1 VADCG
6 ERALIARIRQR
17 LTTPQWV
24 VVGPGDDAAAIE
36 PVRGALEVITTDAQV
51 EGVHFDRRFVPPDA
65 IGHRALAVNLS
76 DLAAMG
82 ARPRAALL
90 SMALPPSL
98 ELDAFDRIVDGFLAL
113 AARHSVALI
122 GGNITHTSG
131 PMVLD
136 VTALGSAHRRKMLTR
151 NGAIVGDEVYVT
163 GTLGDAATGLLRLE
177 EDHSANEHAG
187 RYLRPDPR
195 VRAGLLLGKNGA
207 ATSCMDLSDG
217 LADGVRQIAE
227 ASSVGMTLDG
237 QFYFRL
243 GPRTREWL
251 SRKGRDPIEVALR
264 GGDDFELVFTA
275 RPKQAGRLRAVR
287 RHLGDLPITR
297 IGSSPEARRL
307 IVKDDQANASFR
319 KGTNTSGKF
328 TFPFEVINLIMW
340 ATISQSMR
348 RKLVV
353 LVIAVVGFLFMYE
366 AEMFDSRSAFW
377 QSLAQ
382 SGPPRPGSQMP
393 FAATA
398 YCKGSTTASGV
409 VARTGVAAADPTLP
423 SRW

>member
-1 VADCG
+1 MSDCG

-36 PVRGALEVITTDAQV
+36 PVRGLLEVVTTDAQV
-51 EGVHFDRRFVPPDA
+51 DGVHFDRRFVPPDA

-113 AARHSVALI
+113 AARHGVTLI

-136 VTALGSAHRRKMLTR
+136 VTALGNVHRRKMLTR
-151 NGAIVGDEVYVT
+151 DGALAGDEVYVT
-163 GTLGDAATGLLRLE
+163 GSLGDAAAGLLRLQ
-177 EDHSANEHAG
+177 EDHSAGEHTG

-195 VRAGLLLGKNGA
+195 VRAGLLLGRNQA

-227 ASSVGMTLDG
+227 ASSVGMTLDASS
-237 QFYFRL
+237 L
-243 GPRTREWL
+243 PIGPETREWL
-251 SRKGRDPIEVALR
+251 SRKGRDPIDIALR
-264 GGDDFELVFTA
+264 GGDDFELIFTV

-287 RHLGDLPITR
+287 RYLGDLPITR
-297 IGSSPEARRL
+297 IGVVTRAPRL
-307 IVKDDQANASFR
+307 IVKDERGERELPEGYEHFR
-319 KGTNTSGKF
+319 
-328 TFPFEVINLIMW
+328 
-340 ATISQSMR
+340 
-348 RKLVV
+348 
-353 LVIAVVGFLFMYE
+353 
-366 AEMFDSRSAFW
+366 
-377 QSLAQ
+377 
-382 SGPPRPGSQMP
+382 
-393 FAATA
+393 
-398 YCKGSTTASGV
+398 
-409 VARTGVAAADPTLP
+409 
-423 SRW
+423 

>member
-1 VADCG
+1 LNPQTVSDCG
-6 ERALIARIRQR
+6 EHALIARIKQR

-90 SMALPPSL
+90 SMALPPAL

-113 AARHSVALI
+113 AARYGVSLI

-131 PMVLD
+131 PLVLD
-136 VTALGSAHRRKMLTR
+136 VTALGNAHPRKVLTR
-151 NGAIVGDEVYVT
+151 DGALVGDEVYVT
-163 GTLGDAATGLLRLE
+163 GTLGDAATGLLRLQ
-177 EDHSANEHAG
+177 EDHSAGEQAG

-195 VRAGLLLGKNGA
+195 VRAGVLLGKNGA

-237 QFYFRL
+237 GSIPV
-243 GPRTREWL
+243 GPETREWL
-251 SRKGRDPIEVALR
+251 SRKGRDPIDVALR
-264 GGDDFELVFTA
+264 GGDDFELIFTV
-275 RPKQAGRLRAVR
+275 RPKQSGRLRAVR

-297 IGSSPEARRL
+297 IGVVTRARRL
-307 IVKDDQANASFR
+307 IVKDEQGERELPEGYEHFR
-319 KGTNTSGKF
+319 
-328 TFPFEVINLIMW
+328 
-340 ATISQSMR
+340 
-348 RKLVV
+348 
-353 LVIAVVGFLFMYE
+353 
-366 AEMFDSRSAFW
+366 
-377 QSLAQ
+377 
-382 SGPPRPGSQMP
+382 
-393 FAATA
+393 
-398 YCKGSTTASGV
+398 
-409 VARTGVAAADPTLP
+409 
-423 SRW
+423 